1 MWWLIKNSG
10 RRLME
15 KLNKKEK
22 EMEYRIDIDHK
33 GIMGWGYNRQ
43 KMIVKNLEDLN
54 TKIKDAT
61 ENIGEHITE
70 MCVAIKIEEVA

>member
-1 MWWLIKNSG
+1 MREI
-10 RRLME
+10 
-15 KLNKKEK
+15 NKKEK
-22 EMEYRIDIDHK
+22 KMEYRIDIDHK